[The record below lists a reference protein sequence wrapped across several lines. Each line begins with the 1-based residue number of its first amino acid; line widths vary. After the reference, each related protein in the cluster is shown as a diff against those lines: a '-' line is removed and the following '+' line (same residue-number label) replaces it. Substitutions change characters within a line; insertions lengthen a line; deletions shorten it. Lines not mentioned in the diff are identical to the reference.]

1 MHYPL
6 QIAISDQRKRMAEV
20 ESTAISHRAEA
31 ASLYRQAE
39 SAKQEAASVRQ
50 ELARSRDSQRA
61 TEAELRGEV
70 IGLRA
75 EADATIEAL
84 RMQLTAVTSKLKR
97 LVAELSWHTATYHN
111 WDFAGRLSWHV
122 RCCPCVSG
130 CLSVPAKWHLTACQE
145 ARRQTVILP
154 TSTTFDADGHP
165 LSHATSIPSVCC
177 LADRACLHQ

>member
-1 MHYPL
+1 MLHQMLHQTIYSVRLHLEAWLHFSL
-6 QIAISDQRKRMAEV
+6 QVAISDQRKRMAEV

-50 ELARSRDSQRA
+50 ELAGSRDSHRA
-61 TEAELRGEV
+61 AEAELRVEV

-97 LVAELSWHTATYHN
+97 LVAKLTWRTATDHN
-111 WDFAGRLSWHV
+111 
-122 RCCPCVSG
+122 
-130 CLSVPAKWHLTACQE
+130 
-145 ARRQTVILP
+145 
-154 TSTTFDADGHP
+154 
-165 LSHATSIPSVCC
+165 
-177 LADRACLHQ
+177 

>member
-1 MHYPL
+1 MRHQMLHQTIYSVRLHLEARLHFSL
-6 QIAISDQRKRMAEV
+6 QVAISDQRKRMAEV

-50 ELARSRDSQRA
+50 ELAGSRDSHRA
-61 TEAELRGEV
+61 AEAELRVEV

-97 LVAELSWHTATYHN
+97 LVAKLTWRTATDHN
-111 WDFAGRLSWHV
+111 
-122 RCCPCVSG
+122 
-130 CLSVPAKWHLTACQE
+130 
-145 ARRQTVILP
+145 
-154 TSTTFDADGHP
+154 
-165 LSHATSIPSVCC
+165 
-177 LADRACLHQ
+177 

>member
-1 MHYPL
+1 MSPSVRLHLQAWLHHPL
-6 QIAISDQRKRMAEV
+6 QVAISDQRRRMAEV

-50 ELARSRDSQRA
+50 ELAGSRDSHRA
-61 TEAELRGEV
+61 AEAELRGEV

-97 LVAELSWHTATYHN
+97 LVAKLIWLTATH
-111 WDFAGRLSWHV
+111 
-122 RCCPCVSG
+122 
-130 CLSVPAKWHLTACQE
+130 
-145 ARRQTVILP
+145 
-154 TSTTFDADGHP
+154 
-165 LSHATSIPSVCC
+165 HA
-177 LADRACLHQ
+177 